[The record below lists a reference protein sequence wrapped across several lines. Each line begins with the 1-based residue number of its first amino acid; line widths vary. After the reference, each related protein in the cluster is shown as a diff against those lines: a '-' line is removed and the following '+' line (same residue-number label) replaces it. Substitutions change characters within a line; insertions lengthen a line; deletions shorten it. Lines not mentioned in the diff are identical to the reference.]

1 MYFATIAINHSVSNP
16 YKLNIMIRNFYN
28 EKWKPVQFDDNVSE
42 NMSFKISNH
51 GRLSKVEDGVDVLI
65 ENQYPINGYSTVP
78 VIKKDGKRT
87 ARYIHKL
94 VAQHHLDKPEDAK
107 FVLHLD
113 YDKSNNAVENLKWAT
128 KREKEIHQFKNP
140 HYLTRK
146 KVITSSKLTE
156 TEVIRLKKRLFD
168 PNRRTRLKILA
179 RQFGV
184 SEMQLHRIK
193 TGENW
198 GHVKV

>member
-1 MYFATIAINHSVSNP
+1 MYYCTIAINHGVNNL
-16 YKLNIMIRNFYN
+16 YNFYNMIRNFYN
-28 EKWKPVQFDDNVSE
+28 ENWKLITFDDKISE
-42 NMSFKISNH
+42 QMKFKISNY
-51 GRLSKVEDGVDVLI
+51 GRLIKIDHGEEVLI
-65 ENQYPINGYSTVP
+65 EKQYLVNGYCTIP

-94 VAQHHLDKPEDAK
+94 VAEHHLEKPEDAK
-107 FVLHLD
+107 YVLHLD
-113 YDKSNNAVENLKWAT
+113 YSKTNNTVENLKWAT
-128 KREKEIHQFKNP
+128 KREKEIHQFSNP

-146 KVITSSKLTE
+146 KVIPTSKLTE
-156 TEVIRLKKRLFD
+156 TQVIRLKKRLFD
-168 PNRRTRLKILA
+168 PKRRTRLKILA

-198 GHVKV
+198 GHIKV

>member
-1 MYFATIAINHSVSNP
+1 
-16 YKLNIMIRNFYN
+16 MIRNFYN
-28 EKWKPVQFDDNVSE
+28 ETWKPVIFDQIISE
-42 NMSFKISNH
+42 QIKYKISNL
-51 GRLSKVEDGVDVLI
+51 GRLCKVVDGVDVLI
-65 ENQYPINGYSTVP
+65 EKPYPINGYSTIP
-78 VIKKDGKRT
+78 VFKKDGKRT

-94 VAQHHLDKPEDAK
+94 VAQHHLEKPEDAK

-113 YDKSNNAVENLKWAT
+113 YDKSNNIIENLKWAT
-128 KREKEIHQFKNP
+128 KREKEVHQFNNP
-140 HYLTRK
+140 HYKTRK
-146 KVITSSKLTE
+146 KVIPTSKLTE

-168 PNRRTRLKILA
+168 PKRRTRLKILA

-198 GHVKV
+198 GHVKI